1 LLKNSLHQKID
12 DKIAHM
18 ITFVSNV
25 TTWLEKG
32 PYWLHIHVLVMDA
45 MFWHSDD
52 NECLKPNEVSTQI
65 HKTSST

>member
-1 LLKNSLHQKID
+1 
-12 DKIAHM
+12 M

-25 TTWLEKG
+25 TTWLGKG

-52 NECLKPNEVSTQI
+52 NECSKPNGVSTQI
-65 HKTSST
+65 HKTLSTL